1 MIHKLFK
8 IYHFID
14 KFKENELI
22 NLNKNVIVILRNYKK
37 EISKKNILKIRDF
50 LRRKGNKLYLSNNV
64 KLAHE
69 LVLDGAYIP
78 SFNKSNKHNCYKL
91 RKNFKIIGSAH
102 NLGEIRTKEIQNCE
116 DIFVSPLFKTTYY
129 NNFLGIYK
137 FTNLTSITK
146 RNIIALGGINNNNFK
161 KINRKFISGFAS
173 ISWLKKN
180 GLNKI

>member
-22 NLNKNVIVILRNYKK
+22 NLNKNIIIILRNYKK
-37 EISKKNILKIRDF
+37 EISKENILKIRDF
-50 LRRKGNKLYLSNNV
+50 LKKKGNKFYLANNV
-64 KLAHE
+64 KLAHK
-69 LVLDGAYIP
+69 LALDGAYIP
-78 SFNKSNKHNCYKL
+78 SFNRSNLHNCCKF

-102 NLGEIRTKEIQNCE
+102 NIYEIRTKEKQNCE
-116 DIFVSPLFKTTYY
+116 EIFISPLFETKYY
-129 NNFLGIYK
+129 NSFLGIHK
-137 FTNLTSITK
+137 FTNLASITK
-146 RNIIALGGINNNNFK
+146 RSVIALGGINNNNFK